1 MPKEKILKSFAII
14 ARVILQKSADV
25 KKKYFGRGWSIN
37 KKQGTSGKVNKILFI
52 IPDE

>member
-25 KKKYFGRGWSIN
+25 KKN
-37 KKQGTSGKVNKILFI
+37 VLVE
-52 IPDE
+52 DEV

>member
-25 KKKYFGRGWSIN
+25 KKKFTYKNYNSKFH
-37 KKQGTSGKVNKILFI
+37 
-52 IPDE
+52 